1 MMMSKGLLISIFVLS
16 CFAPSSFSKA
26 QSFDYVSHDYGFNQ
40 IPPRGG
46 TLFIKLKLLLHP
58 NLSLCQYFL
67 AQPFA
72 RSDYIIGARVA
83 PLRGK
88 ELIKKTRVD
97 KSKKSPIKLK
107 SDIPAMFAA
116 NIDIAQL

>member
-1 MMMSKGLLISIFVLS
+1 MPELILY
-16 CFAPSSFSKA
+16 FS
-26 QSFDYVSHDYGFNQ
+26 
-40 IPPRGG
+40 
-46 TLFIKLKLLLHP
+46 
-58 NLSLCQYFL
+58 
-67 AQPFA
+67 AQPLA

-107 SDIPAMFAA
+107 SDIPAMSPA